1 MISPLQGKTI
11 LVTRA
16 QEQGEIFSEQLENVG
31 AKVIHIPLL
40 TFQLHKS
47 SSTQQLLIAIKDFEW
62 IFFTSANG
70 VIYFFEQLVIYNI
83 NESVLKGLQFAVVG
97 KKTEQ
102 MLQSYGYEVAFYPKD
117 YHGVAMAEEFVA
129 HFGSDEKV
137 LLVVGNRSPLEVK
150 DVLEKKQIY
159 IDYLIVYDTVI
170 NRDNQTELIKLIKQN
185 EIDGYTFTSPST
197 IESFN
202 QQLDSVQEELTRI
215 KQNRLCV
222 CIGTTT
228 AASAKVSGFEK
239 IRLPKEFTTEK
250 MVIEIIDFFSQE
262 REGEGNE
269 SR

>member
-1 MISPLQGKTI
+1 MIAPLQGKTI

-16 QEQGEIFSEQLENVG
+16 EEHGEIFSKQLENEG

-47 SSTQQLLIAIKDFEW
+47 SSTHRLLKSMEDFKW

-70 VIYFFEQLVIYNI
+70 VIYFFEQLVRYNI

-102 MLQSYGYEVAFYPKD
+102 MLQSYGYEAAFYPTH
-117 YHGVAMAEEFVA
+117 YHGEAMAEEFVA

-150 DVLEKKQIY
+150 AVLEKSQVY
-159 IDYLIVYDTVI
+159 IDYVIVYDTVV
-170 NRDNQTELIKLIKQN
+170 NRDNQTELIKRIKHN

-197 IESFN
+197 VEAFDE
-202 QQLDSVQEELTRI
+202 QLESVQAELVRI

-228 AASAKVSGFEK
+228 AKTAKINGFKK
-239 IRLPKEFTTEK
+239 IRLPQEFTTEK
-250 MVIEIIDFFSQE
+250 MVIEIVDFFSQE
-262 REGEGNE
+262 REGEDNE
-269 SR
+269 RT